1 MTTASVTEDLK
12 AVQFAVSYEGHP
24 IPAKITAAA
33 LQQISSGNID
43 SPKEQQLLDA
53 FLDHQEAIEAMA
65 LQHVVQGEPRIEL
78 TVGCFN

>member
-33 LQQISSGNID
+33 LQRISSGDAD
-43 SPKEQQLLDA
+43 SPKDRQLLDT
-53 FLDHQEAIEAMA
+53 FLNHQEAIEAMA
-65 LQHVVQGEPRIEL
+65 LQHVEQGAPRIEL
-78 TVGCFN
+78 TAGCFN